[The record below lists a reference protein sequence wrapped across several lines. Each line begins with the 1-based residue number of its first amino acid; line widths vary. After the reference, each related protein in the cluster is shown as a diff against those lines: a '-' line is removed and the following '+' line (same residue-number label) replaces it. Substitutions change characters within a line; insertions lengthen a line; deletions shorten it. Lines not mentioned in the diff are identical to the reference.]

1 MINGQSDD
9 QALIRSMEI
18 IGNTINDLKLKYFTR
33 LVFTVFVLFKLLVS
47 HDSVLRA
54 EPLDLDIT
62 RNPAPATPSQ
72 ATPPLK
78 IVYCP
83 YMPLYFK
90 GANGM
95 PRGILVDF
103 WKQWSIK
110 VKIPV
115 TFSLLPWQACLDAIK
130 NGTAD
135 INAMIYSSSDRD
147 PYFDFSQSF
156 LDLSTYLYH
165 SVDVRPMGTT
175 ADLQGHLVGVVN
187 GDYTMVYLKKNKP
200 HARIKVY
207 DKHEDLII
215 ATLNGE
221 IDLFAMEAP
230 VASTY
235 LAKHDALEKIHQV
248 TVPLYSKQVHAGV
261 PRGNQELLTTVNKG
275 LNAFT
280 QDEIDGIIRNWTG
293 NPRSW
298 EWQANAHT
306 IKIATSV
313 DNIPFHFVDENGK
326 TKGMLVDMWR
336 LWAKK
341 TGNEVAFVSVP
352 WAESLDMVKRGDANI
367 HAGCFYSA
375 QRDDYLDFANP
386 FLTTCETHFFFHES
400 IFGLKHLEDLFGF
413 KIGIVKQDYAVE
425 FMNRELPGTA
435 LVEYDS
441 HRALFEGVKKA
452 EVKVF
457 VSDTPV
463 ALYLLAKKELLHKFQ
478 YHPSQPLYKKSF
490 YAAVQEGNQGLISQI
505 NEGFKNISPEE
516 RVAITRRWMGTSGN
530 PSADH
535 LVVALARDFA
545 PFSMLNANGQPSGM
559 FVDMWKICAKSMG
572 AHIEFRIM
580 DRSDAVKALKDGI
593 VDILC
598 TLPND
603 VVVQDWVSFSDPW
616 YPYAWHIYLADD
628 QIHGETLQNLIKNQ
642 APLIKRKASATTGK
656 WRVGAVRDTWIFG
669 WLGRFV
675 PPQVGIIGFDSTQE
689 MILAAQSGKVD
700 VFVGIPPVISNH
712 LNQLGMPRTFKM
724 VETPLVEKQIKVAV
738 RNYNPDLISRINK
751 GMADLLG
758 QQPDEIRQKWLSHGG
773 RALDPVYVRKMVL
786 RIIFGSG
793 VLLLLIFLWHRQ
805 VRQREGVMRK
815 AREAAEAAN
824 RAKSEFLAGL
834 SHEVRTPLNA
844 ILGMTEITLQS
855 PLNTHQIKNLNVV
868 KTSARHLLGIINDI
882 LDLSTIES
890 GKLKIQEQAFDLDQ
904 LVEDIHHTY
913 RFSEQARKK
922 NLDITLKK
930 IPDTLGHYRG
940 DPLRLRQI
948 LGNLMDNA
956 VKFTPQGS
964 VGIIVEKSEDATTD
978 KDKDKDKNKL
988 GTLPPQTDAEDSSP
1002 RMNDAVT
1009 PCVLVFN
1016 IWDTGIGIPLEKQE
1030 RVFDSFTQAEG
1041 STTRKYGGTGLG
1053 LAICRETARFMGGTI
1068 ELESTPGQGSRFVL
1082 QLPLKKTESTNSVSV
1097 SVSVSDSDSIDASAL
1112 IFKNKDE
1119 SLKSPGGT
1127 EPHHPLLVLLVEDCP
1142 VNAEVAREY
1151 LALLGHRVIVAEE
1164 GHKAMEALQANDI
1177 DLILMDIEMPV
1188 MDGLSVTRQI
1198 RKGVAGEKNKSLPIV
1213 AMTAH
1218 VLEEYRQKSLEA
1230 GMNDFLPKPV
1240 DISSLKAVL
1249 ETNRLKG
1256 ATATHVLPEL
1266 DEEGA
1271 LQLFARNHALLKKIY
1286 GIFLTET
1293 PALVE
1298 TVEQAL
1304 QAKDTEA
1311 VRFSAHTLKG
1321 ACARI
1326 CAMASRQAFER
1337 LEKAGTQTSDWPVIE
1352 VAADDALSE
1361 LKKVMELLEAK
1372 L

>member
-1 MINGQSDD
+1 MHKKRGHINK
-9 QALIRSMEI
+9 L
-18 IGNTINDLKLKYFTR
+18 NLKYFII
-33 LVFTVFVLFKLLVS
+33 VFIFFWVLMTPDTAV
-47 HDSVLRA
+47 RA
-54 EPLDLDIT
+54 EPSDLHVT
-62 RNPAPATPSQ
+62 GNPAPVSQ
-72 ATPPLK
+72 VITPLK

-90 GANGM
+90 GANGL

-135 INAMIYSSSDRD
+135 INAMIYSSSHRD
-147 PYFDFSQSF
+147 PYFDFSQPF

-165 SVDVRPMGTT
+165 SVDELPKGSKK
-175 ADLQGHLVGVVN
+175 DLQGRLVGVVN
-187 GDYTMVYLKKNKP
+187 GDYTMAYLKKNKP
-200 HARIKVY
+200 HARFKVY
-207 DKHEDLII
+207 DKHEDLIS
-215 ATLNGE
+215 ATLNGD
-221 IDLFAMEAP
+221 IDIFAMEAP

-248 TVPLYSKQVHAGV
+248 PVPLYTKQVHAGV
-261 PRGNQELLTTVNKG
+261 RRGHQELLTTINKG

-280 QDEIDGIIRNWTG
+280 QEEIDSIIKNWTG
-293 NPRSW
+293 NPRSRG
-298 EWQANAHT
+298 WQANSHT
-306 IKIATSV
+306 IRIATSV

-341 TGNEVAFVSVP
+341 TGNEVSFTSVP
-352 WAESLDMVKRGDANI
+352 WAESLAMVKRGDAHI

-375 QRDDYLDFANP
+375 QRDWYLDFANP

-425 FMNRELPGTA
+425 FMNRELPGAA

-441 HRALFEGVKKA
+441 HRTLFEGVEKG

-457 VSDTPV
+457 ISDTPV
-463 ALYLLAKKELLHKFQ
+463 ALYLLAKKDMLHKFQ
-478 YHPSQPLYKKSF
+478 YHPSQPLYKKPF
-490 YAAVQEGNQGLISQI
+490 YAAVKEGAQGLISQI
-505 NEGFKNISPEE
+505 NEGFKNIAPEE
-516 RVAITRRWMGTSGN
+516 RAAITRRWMGTSGN
-530 PSADH
+530 PSDDH

-559 FVDMWKICAKSMG
+559 FVDMWKVCAKNMG
-572 AHIEFRIM
+572 VQIEFRIM

-598 TLPND
+598 TLPNE
-603 VVVQDWVSFSDPW
+603 VAVQEWVSFSDPW
-616 YPYAWHIYLADD
+616 HSYAWHIYLADD
-628 QIHGETLQNLIKNQ
+628 QIHGEALQSLIRNQ
-642 APLIKRKASATTGK
+642 GSQIKRKASATARE

-675 PPQVGIIGFDSTQE
+675 PPQVGIIGFDSSQE
-689 MILAAQSGKVD
+689 MILAAHSGKID
-700 VFVGIPPVISNH
+700 VFVGIPSVISSQ
-712 LNQLGMPRTFKM
+712 LNQLGMPGTFKM
-724 VETPLVEKQIKVAV
+724 VQTPLVEKQIRVAV

-751 GMADLLG
+751 GMADFLG
-758 QQPDEIRQKWLSHGG
+758 QESDGIRRKWLSHGG
-773 RALDPVYVRKMVL
+773 RGLDPVYIRKMVL
-786 RIIFGSG
+786 KIVFGGG
-793 VLLLLIFLWHRQ
+793 VLLLLVFLWHRQ

-815 AREAAEAAN
+815 ARETAEAAN
-824 RAKSEFLAGL
+824 RSKSEFLAGL

-844 ILGMTEITLQS
+844 IVGMTEITLQS
-855 PLNTHQIKNLNVV
+855 PLNSHQIKNLNVV

-890 GKLKIQEQAFDLDQ
+890 GKLRIQEQAFDLDQ
-904 LVEDIHHTY
+904 LIEDIHRTY

-922 NLDITLKK
+922 NLDITVEK

-964 VGIIVEKSEDATTD
+964 VGIIVAKSEDTTPG
-978 KDKDKDKNKL
+978 KNKL
-988 GTLPPQTDAEDSSP
+988 GSPPHKIDAEDSCGG
-1002 RMNDAVT
+1002 RGDDDK

-1016 IWDTGIGIPLEKQE
+1016 VWDTGIGIPLEKQE

-1053 LAICRETARFMGGTI
+1053 LAICRETARFMEGTI
-1068 ELESTPGQGSRFVL
+1068 ELESTPGEGSRFIL
-1082 QLPLKKTESTNSVSV
+1082 QLPLKKTEPT
-1097 SVSVSDSDSIDASAL
+1097 DSDLVDSSAL

-1151 LALLGHRVIVAEE
+1151 LALLGHRVIVAED
-1164 GHKAMEALQANDI
+1164 GHKAIEALQANDI

-1188 MDGLSVTRQI
+1188 MDGLFVTRQI
-1198 RKGVAGEKNKSLPIV
+1198 RKGIAGEKNKSLPIV

-1240 DISSLKAVL
+1240 DISNLKAVL
-1249 ETNRLKG
+1249 EKNRLKG
-1256 ATATHVLPEL
+1256 STATQPLPVL

-1271 LQLFARNHALLKKIY
+1271 LQLFARNETLLKKIY
-1286 GIFLTET
+1286 DIFLTET

-1298 TVEQAL
+1298 AVEQAL

-1337 LEKAGTQTSDWPVIE
+1337 LEKAATQTSDWPAIE
-1352 VAADDALSE
+1352 VAANDALSK
-1361 LKKVMELLEAK
+1361 LKKVMELLEEK